1 MNGHNYWESA
11 LPFYRSELRMLFD
24 LIEAG
29 WALTDDDD
37 DDGFLKLV
45 DEGRNTH
52 PVIQP
57 RKELIHHLVNRGLI
71 EFQETSQQFGLER
84 EWSGSGDYEY
94 PVPFVYFFDVTAQ
107 GKRWSE
113 SAG

>member
-1 MNGHNYWESA
+1 MIGHNYWESA
-11 LPFYRSELRMLFD
+11 LPFYRSELCMLFD

-37 DDGFLKLV
+37 DEDFLKLV

-57 RKELIHHLVNRGLI
+57 RKELIHHLVKRGLI
-71 EFQETSQQFGLER
+71 EFQETSQRFGLER
-84 EWSGSGDYEY
+84 EWFGGGDYEY
-94 PVPFVYFFDVTAQ
+94 PVPSVYFFDVTEQ

-113 SAG
+113 AEG